1 MFCVRSLHRR
11 YGSHTRATP
20 LAASHA
26 LLEEWVI
33 SVHPQ
38 NSLAETPE
46 EIPRRSGPL
55 RNQPPGR
62 NGLFS
67 IFAKIRAAPPRL
79 VALGVVVAL
88 QIVLLLV
95 ALVPPTIWADH
106 GLPNGPIP
114 TTAAPIVAGLFYV
127 LPSLTGLLARR
138 WQVAIILATLP
149 AWLDLGIFAVAA
161 SVRIGPYYLVLE
173 PHAVSTVGTL
183 ELFAALGALGWLA
196 RPLVI
201 SALTWLRQAARR

>member
-1 MFCVRSLHRR
+1 MIL
-11 YGSHTRATP
+11 
-20 LAASHA
+20 
-26 LLEEWVI
+26 
-33 SVHPQ
+33 VHPQ
-38 NSLAETPE
+38 YSLVETPE

-55 RNQPPGR
+55 KNQPPGHKGHR
-62 NGLFS
+62 S
-67 IFAKIRAAPPRL
+67 ILAKIRAAPPRL
-79 VALGVVVAL
+79 VTLGIVVAL

-106 GLPNGPIP
+106 GLLNGPIP
-114 TTAAPIVAGLFYV
+114 TAAAPIVAGLFYI

-201 SALTWLRQAARR
+201 SALSWLRQTVRR